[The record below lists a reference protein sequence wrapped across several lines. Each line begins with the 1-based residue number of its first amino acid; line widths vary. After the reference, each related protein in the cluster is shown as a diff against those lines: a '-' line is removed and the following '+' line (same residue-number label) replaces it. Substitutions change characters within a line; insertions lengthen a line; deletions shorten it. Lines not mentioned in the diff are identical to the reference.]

1 MRKFI
6 SFAAVV
12 IVVASL
18 GTHSYSQAPKKPT
31 SAEIL
36 LALKKLNVLGT
47 ALYVAA
53 HPDDENTRL
62 ITYLSNEKLIY
73 TAYLSVTRGDG
84 GQNLIGPE
92 IREELGIIRTQ
103 ELLAARR
110 RDGGTQFFTRA
121 NDFGYSKTAEET
133 LSFWEKDKVLADVV
147 WAIRKFRPDVI
158 ITRFPPDSRG
168 GHGHHSLSALL
179 AEEAFD
185 IANDPKIY
193 SDQLKYVK
201 TWQPKRILLNTGRW
215 WNQSITAE
223 TEGII
228 AIDVGVF
235 NPLLGQ
241 SYTEIAS
248 ESRSQ
253 HKSQG
258 FGSTGTRGS
267 TMEFLEFRKGKK
279 AEDDLF
285 EGIDITWNRVKG
297 GEKIASLI
305 QSVIKEYD
313 FSKPSKIVPD
323 LIDIRKKVAAL
334 KDEFWRNRKL
344 NEIDNIIKYSM
355 GLYLEAAANDFSFTP
370 GDSIEINIEAI
381 NRSGIPAIL
390 TKVVLNGHDRDTVT
404 NLELK
409 NNQRVRFPIKAKLN
423 GMPFS
428 QPYWLV
434 NKPEAGMYNVDD
446 QLKIGLPE
454 NDPSLTA
461 MYSIEIDGQTLDY
474 EIPVIY
480 KWRDPVG
487 GELYRPLEITPP
499 VFVNLEQNV
508 VVFANDNPQE
518 INVLIKSGRKDVEGS
533 VSLNL
538 PPEWKIEPA
547 AIDFSLTEKG
557 EEKTVTFS
565 VFPPKEQSESILEVH
580 AQIGGKIFNNSLV
593 RIVYDHIP
601 TQTLFP
607 VSHAK
612 VVKLQIEKKGETI
625 GYIMGTGD
633 DIPAS
638 LEQIGYQ
645 VWTIKEDEI
654 TAQNLESL
662 DAVILGVRA
671 LNANDRIKFY
681 MPLLLDYVKAGGTLI
696 VQYNTSRR
704 LKTNEFSPYPLKL
717 SRDRVSEETAEI
729 RILDADHPVL
739 NTPNKIT
746 SKDFDGWV
754 QERGLYFPN
763 EWSDEFSPIL
773 SSNDTNEDP
782 KDGGLLVAKYGDGYY
797 IYSGYSWFRQL
808 PAGVPGA
815 YRLFTN
821 MISLGNKNSPKNTK
835 LSRTNK

>member
-1 MRKFI
+1 MNYFDQDFQNFFSELEKNNNKEWFDQNRKRYEKSVKIPFI
-6 SFAAVV
+6 NFIDDLIGLINEDDPEVRIQAKDAIFRINRDIRFSKNK
-12 IVVASL
+12 SPYK
-18 GTHSYSQAPKKPT
+18 THM
-31 SAEIL
+31 SAIISHGGRKDKSVPGIYIQLDHKEIRFYGG
-36 LALKKLNVLGT
+36 AHMVDKDQ
-47 ALYVAA
+47 LYKIRNAIA
-53 HPDDENTRL
+53 NHLQEFQ
-62 ITYLSNEKLIY
+62 KLIDDPVFKKKF
-73 TAYLSVTRGDG
+73 SKIHGE
-84 GQNLIGPE
+84 QN
-92 IREELGIIRTQ
+92 
-103 ELLAARR
+103 
-110 RDGGTQFFTRA
+110 
-121 NDFGYSKTAEET
+121 
-133 LSFWEKDKVLADVV
+133 
-147 WAIRKFRPDVI
+147 
-158 ITRFPPDSRG
+158 
-168 GHGHHSLSALL
+168 
-179 AEEAFD
+179 
-185 IANDPKIY
+185 
-193 SDQLKYVK
+193 
-201 TWQPKRILLNTGRW
+201 KRI
-215 WNQSITAE
+215 
-223 TEGII
+223 
-228 AIDVGVF
+228 
-235 NPLLGQ
+235 
-241 SYTEIAS
+241 
-248 ESRSQ
+248 
-253 HKSQG
+253 
-258 FGSTGTRGS
+258 
-267 TMEFLEFRKGKK
+267 
-279 AEDDLF
+279 
-285 EGIDITWNRVKG
+285 
-297 GEKIASLI
+297 
-305 QSVIKEYD
+305 
-313 FSKPSKIVPD
+313 PD
-323 LIDIRKKVAAL
+323 LIEIRKKVAAL
-334 KDEFWRNRKL
+334 EDEFWRNRKL

-409 NNQRVRFPIKAKLN
+409 NNEGVRFPIKAKLN

-461 MYSIEIDGQTLDY
+461 LYSIEIDGQTLDY

-499 VFVNLEQNV
+499 VFVNLDQNV
-508 VVFANDNPQE
+508 VVFASDNPQE
-518 INVLIKSGRKDVEGS
+518 INVLVKSGRKDVEGS
-533 VSLNL
+533 VSLSL

-547 AIDFSLTEKG
+547 AIDFSLAEKG

-565 VFPPKEQSESILEVH
+565 VYPPKEQSESILEVH
-580 AQIGGKIFNNSLV
+580 AQIGDKSFNHSLV

-607 VSHAK
+607 ISHAK

-645 VWTIKEDEI
+645 VRILKADEI
-654 TAQNLESL
+654 TAQNLELL

-671 LNANDRIKFY
+671 LNTNDRIKFY
-681 MPLLLDYVKAGGTLI
+681 MPLLLDYVKDGGTLI

-717 SRDRVSEETAEI
+717 SRDRVSQETAEI

-763 EWSDEFSPIL
+763 QWSDEFTPIL
-773 SSNDTNEDP
+773 SSNDTNEEP
-782 KDGGLLVAKYGDGYY
+782 KDGGLLIAKYGAGYY

-821 MISLGNKNSPKNTK
+821 MISLGKKNSPKNTK